1 MMQISLRSLRSWCNS
16 LFGVIFF
23 PVCRKKFP
31 VSIAGNSLK
40 EAPFLKDFVQAVR
53 DVSTEI
59 PCIFPVIREFGGRTR
74 SLQPASTATEFVY
87 PLKIA
92 LHSAML
98 RRCGFC

>member
-1 MMQISLRSLRSWCNS
+1 MQISLRSLRSWCNS

-59 PCIFPVIREFGGRTR
+59 PCIFPEIREFEPAETS
-74 SLQPASTATEFVY
+74 SLLTASTATLSTCY
-87 PLKIA
+87 RTILC
-92 LHSAML
+92 LS
-98 RRCGFC
+98 GTG